1 MAEYQYGG
9 YLILISLKVLLIK
22 MLKYDK
28 IQILRKENSSRQIEN
43 KIQKLPNRW
52 MILLRRYCQSYL
64 QTELKCTPNLG

>member
-43 KIQKLPNRW
+43 KIQKLPNR
-52 MILLRRYCQSYL
+52 
-64 QTELKCTPNLG
+64 